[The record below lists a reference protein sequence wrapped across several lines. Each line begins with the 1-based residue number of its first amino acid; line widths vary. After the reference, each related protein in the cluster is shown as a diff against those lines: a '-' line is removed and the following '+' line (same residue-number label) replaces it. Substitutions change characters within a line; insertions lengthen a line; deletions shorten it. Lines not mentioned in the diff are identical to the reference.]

1 MKDSNFLAI
10 ISFLTALA
18 IPILYYLGWTTLMGG
33 MIVSSVFTGIACY
46 EVTREEM
53 KLG

>member
-33 MIVSSVFTGIACY
+33 MIASSAFTGISCY
-46 EVTREEM
+46 QVTRDEM
-53 KLG
+53 ELG